1 MIWRHKGQICK
12 NVLLDDYITISE
24 LVGKGQE
31 SWIQQVVD
39 DRSQLHERKYKELRI
54 SFARNELDFDP
65 INGQTVRTANS
76 ENCSELLSVRNVK
89 LKDARVVMHGYS
101 S

>member
-1 MIWRHKGQICK
+1 MHKGQICK
-12 NVLLDDYITISE
+12 NVLLHDYITISE

-89 LKDARVVMHGYS
+89 PKDARVVMHGYS

>member
-12 NVLLDDYITISE
+12 NVLLHDYITISE

>member
-76 ENCSELLSVRNVK
+76 ENCSELSSVRNVK

>member
-1 MIWRHKGQICK
+1 MF
-12 NVLLDDYITISE
+12 LDDYITISE

>member
-1 MIWRHKGQICK
+1 MHKGQICK
-12 NVLLDDYITISE
+12 NVLLHDYITISE